1 LAELVATDRELRYCQ
16 VGRIA
21 DTVSDAASDRLM
33 VYADESF
40 DGGKERVAA
49 VAGLI
54 GTETEWVALESAWVE
69 RTDGKEFHAN
79 KCETEFARDP
89 DPDKHRAN
97 LRLYADLAN
106 IVADSKIRGYGP
118 SFDIASYLENFP
130 GANPEYGFYHGFTGL
145 LKRFGN
151 IALTDRKQVE
161 FTFDNR
167 QGMEY
172 NMNLL
177 YEGFIGSSGWKGTG
191 IFFSNKINFDTRK
204 NPRIQAADLIAREA
218 MKFLDNYVGPV
229 RRTHRES
236 LKVLANHRIQ
246 FDAFEGPY
254 FKDFRAKMPELE
266 KRMRMNVA
274 DYHAWLLKS
283 KQPHNESSLFRFIKH
298 LDETDPLTDG
308 HDDR

>member
-1 LAELVATDRELRYCQ
+1 MP
-16 VGRIA
+16 
-21 DTVSDAASDRLM
+21 DTASDRLKG
-33 VYADESF
+33 YADESF

-69 RTDGKEFHAN
+69 RTGGKEFHAN

-97 LRLYADLAN
+97 LRLYADLTH
-106 IVADSKIRGYGP
+106 IVADSRIRGYGS
-118 SFDIASYLENFP
+118 SFDITAYLENFP
-130 GANPEYGFYHGFTGL
+130 GANPEYGFYHGFNGL

-151 IALTDRKQVE
+151 LALTDRKQVE

-177 YEGFIGSSGWKGTG
+177 YEGFIASPGWKGTG
-191 IFFSNKINFDTRK
+191 IFFSNKISFGTRK

-218 MKFLDNYVGPV
+218 MKFLDNYNGPV
-229 RRTHRES
+229 RRPQRQS

-246 FDAFEGPY
+246 FDAFDAPY
-254 FKDFRAKMPELE
+254 FKDFREKMPELE
-266 KRMRMNVA
+266 KRMRMKPA
-274 DYHAWLLKS
+274 DYQAWLQKN
-283 KQPHNESSLFRFIKH
+283 KQPHNESNLFRFIKY

-308 HDDR
+308 HDGR